1 VTQGPDK
8 DIRHFISRRMKNL
21 ATYPMHAGPM
31 RMKAVPP
38 NAEAARKTI
47 NEVRSGANAV
57 ARLSKKKIVEEDRAA
72 YESVSVFLLLWTLR
86 QVLGNE
92 LTSWFQPKH
101 HKHLHSAFHKPGSWA
116 PRIKVITPLQS
127 YTLHY

>member
-1 VTQGPDK
+1 
-8 DIRHFISRRMKNL
+8 MENL

-57 ARLSKKKIVEEDRAA
+57 ARLSKKKIAEEDKAA
-72 YESVSVFLLLWTLR
+72 CGNVSVSPALMDTASKLGKRVDLLASARAPT
-86 QVLGNE
+86 E
-92 LTSWFQPKH
+92 AH
-101 HKHLHSAFHKPGSWA
+101 HKHLHSAFHKPGSWV
-116 PRIKVITPLQS
+116 PRIKVITP
-127 YTLHY
+127 